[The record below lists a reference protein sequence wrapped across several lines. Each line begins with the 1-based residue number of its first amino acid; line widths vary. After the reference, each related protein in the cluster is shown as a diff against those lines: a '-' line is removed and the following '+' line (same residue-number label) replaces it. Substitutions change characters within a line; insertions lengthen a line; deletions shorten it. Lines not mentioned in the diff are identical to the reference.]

1 MKKNPVIYNHELD
14 LINFFK
20 ILLEGKIKIFLIII
34 ISLLM
39 GYAYHFQK
47 PNNYLYSLAIN
58 QSESS
63 ELYNFFYLKNLIKIN
78 EINEINE
85 INGIKGINN
94 INKINN
100 LKDETIILNKFIREL
115 KDKEELIFILKKT
128 KKIRENLKQI
138 PLEARKKIL
147 FNYAKSLQIVK
158 SEKNP
163 TEFILNFTWDNA
175 NEANEIIKDIL
186 DLTSINLEKKI
197 YKNLEQQLRFLKEM
211 IQNND
216 MNRIVYL
223 TEQSSI
229 AKELEIEKNLI
240 DSVDITQSNVSMAVN
255 DNTAYYL
262 RGYKAIAKEIE
273 IIQKRDYQNL
283 ISIEQKIS
291 SFKKIDTKWINY
303 NIYSLEQKSLKN
315 AKSILTIS
323 ILSGLIIGVF
333 YVLISSAIQSEAT
346 LKKRRK

>member
-1 MKKNPVIYNHELD
+1 MKKKSVIYNHELD

-20 ILLEGKIKIFLIII
+20 ILWKGKIKIFLIII
-34 ISLLM
+34 ILFLM
-39 GYAYHFQK
+39 GYAYHFHK
-47 PNNYLYSLAIN
+47 PNNYLYSLAIK
-58 QSESS
+58 QGESS
-63 ELYNFFYLKNLIKIN
+63 ELYNYFFLKNLIKIN
-78 EINEINE
+78 QINQ
-85 INGIKGINN
+85 

-100 LKDETIILNKFIREL
+100 LNDETIILNKFIREL
-115 KDKEELIFILKKT
+115 KDKEELIFNLQKT

-163 TEFILNFTWDNA
+163 TEFILYFSWDNA
-175 NEANEIIKDIL
+175 NEASEIIKDTL
-186 DLTSINLEKKI
+186 DLTLINLEKSI

-211 IQNND
+211 TENND
-216 MNRIVYL
+216 MNRINYL

-229 AKELEIEKNLI
+229 AKDLEIKKNQI
-240 DSVDITQSNVSMAVN
+240 DNVDLSQSSVSLTINNNDI
-255 DNTAYYL
+255 AYYL
-262 RGYKAIAKEIE
+262 RGYKAIDKEIE
-273 IIQKRDYQNL
+273 LIEKRDYQNL
-283 ISIEQKIS
+283 IFIAEKIN

-315 AKSILTIS
+315 ANSILKIS

-333 YVLISSAIQSEAT
+333 YVLISSAIQSTTT
-346 LKKRRK
+346 LKKRHK